1 MKVQKTQKRLLQKIS
16 KVTGILSTLTAI
28 ICAIYLFTIRDSG
41 DDVIK
46 ASMGATAFFFF
57 MVGLVLNTMAD
68 TDIPNLKIEDK

>member
-28 ICAIYLFTIRDSG
+28 ICAIYLFIIRDSG
-41 DDVIK
+41 DDVLR
-46 ASMGATAFFFF
+46 ASIGATAFFFF